1 MVLTI
6 AIHLLHRDHKKLLK
20 RKHIKM
26 KELNFIIVLLI
37 ISFKLSAQQPILMGG
52 TEIEFGYNNLNLSET
67 PNEYYVAKYNSGFF
81 ESAMYGVNMNLIK
94 KTSLTGLSV
103 FIGGIVLRGGEQD
116 ITRSLEDYHIKGGG
130 TYAGIRHTGWLA
142 GKKPGSSCR
151 LSLVSSIAAG
161 FFWFGESLALY
172 NDIELPYLPVYDV
185 YQRKASSAPGGIFET
200 GPRVSLRNM
209 SFSVTTKAVV
219 TGNSDLN
226 VSVYGLTANLG
237 FYFSD

>member
-1 MVLTI
+1 
-6 AIHLLHRDHKKLLK
+6 
-20 RKHIKM
+20 M
-26 KELNFIIVLLI
+26 KELISMFVLMVI
-37 ISFKLSAQQPILMGG
+37 CFKPSAQQLIQTGG
-52 TEIEFGYNNLNLSET
+52 IEIEFGFNNLNLSET
-67 PNEYYVAKYNSGFF
+67 PNEYYSAKYFSGFF

-94 KTSLTGLSV
+94 KTSFPGLSV
-103 FIGGIVLRGGEQD
+103 LIGGIVLRGGEQD
-116 ITRSLEDYHIKGGG
+116 ISRSIQDYYIKGGG
-130 TYAGIRHTGWLA
+130 TYVGIRHTGLLA
-142 GKKPGSSCR
+142 GKKPGSCCR
-151 LSLVSSIAAG
+151 LSLVSSFAAG
-161 FFWFGESLALY
+161 FFWFGESLTLY

-209 SFSVTTKAVV
+209 SFSITTKAVV